1 MRYGFR
7 FAAIPL
13 MAEFP
18 NGRQRILALHQ
29 RALTFSNRVNQAYP
43 IGYMN
48 HPSRVVWDQLVRAAD
63 STSNNL
69 IEADAASS
77 RADFLNKM
85 RIALREAKESRAC
98 LSKIRMGPLANAE
111 RVHALSLEAEADEL
125 AAIFATIVKKA
136 AKQ

>member
-1 MRYGFR
+1 MGCGFLL
-7 FAAIPL
+7 AAIPL
-13 MAEFP
+13 MTEP
-18 NGRQRILALHQ
+18 PGGRQRILALHQ
-29 RALTFSNRVNQAYP
+29 RALTFSNRVNQTYP
-43 IGYMN
+43 IGHMN

-98 LSKIRMGPLANAE
+98 LSKIRMGPLANSE
-111 RVHALSLEAEADEL
+111 RVRALSLEAEADEL